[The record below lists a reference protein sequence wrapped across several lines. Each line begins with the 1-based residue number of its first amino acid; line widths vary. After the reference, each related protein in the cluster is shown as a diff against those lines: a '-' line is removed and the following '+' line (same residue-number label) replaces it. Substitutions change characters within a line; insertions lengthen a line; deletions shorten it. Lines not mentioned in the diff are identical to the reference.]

1 MRDMMR
7 RALAPI
13 EGRVRLM
20 LARGHV
26 LLVDDAPSAQELQV
40 ELLEDEQ
47 HDGVERLQNYGFSAA
62 PHPGAEAVVAC
73 IGGLRSHAIALVVED
88 RRYRLK
94 GLAAG
99 EVALYDDLGNVV
111 KLGRARIEI
120 TAASQIAITAPDGVT
135 IAADVAITGA
145 VAITGDVSITGALAA
160 SVDVTA
166 AAISLKTHK
175 HGGVQAGAAQTGL
188 PA

>member
-1 MRDMMR
+1 MKQL
-7 RALAPI
+7 RALMAPL

-20 LARGHV
+20 LARAIV
-26 LLVDDAPSAQELQV
+26 LLIDDAPRAQELQV

-47 HDGVERLQNYGFSAA
+47 QDGVERLQNYGFTAA

-111 KLGRARIEI
+111 KLGRTQITI
-120 TAASQIAITAPDGVT
+120 TAADKIAITAPGGVT
-135 IAADVAITGA
+135 IASD
-145 VAITGDVSITGALAA
+145 VAITGDVSITGAVTA

-166 AAISLKTHK
+166 AGISLKTHK

-188 PA
+188 PV

>member
-1 MRDMMR
+1 MKDMMR

-20 LARGHV
+20 LARAIV
-26 LLVDDAPSAQELQV
+26 LLIDDAPRAQELQV

-47 HDGVERLQNYGFSAA
+47 QDGVERLQNYGFTAA

-111 KLGRARIEI
+111 KLGRTQITI
-120 TAASQIAITAPDGVT
+120 TAADKIAITAPGGVT
-135 IAADVAITGA
+135 IAGDVA
-145 VAITGDVSITGALAA
+145 VTGDVSITGAVTA
-160 SVDVTA
+160 SVDVIA
-166 AAISLKTHK
+166 AGISLKTHK
-175 HGGVQAGAAQTGL
+175 HGGVQAGAAQTGV